1 MAITKIQ
8 SESLNLAD
16 DFAFTGTI
24 TGAGGTLNHCQT
36 FIKTSN
42 QSISSDTMTTI
53 TWSGESTKQPSIG
66 STLVSV
72 SSGIFS
78 FSETGIY
85 MINPNITVQMNANDG
100 HSRKAQLIFQ
110 KTTNNSTYSTIADS
124 ETSIPNTD
132 GGELNKG
139 NLTGNFLV
147 DITDTTN
154 DKVKFLWWLQ
164 SNACTI
170 MSNGTTADRT
180 IIQFLKLA
188 DT

>member
-1 MAITKIQ
+1 MAQLSNKIKEYAKANGVANVDFLQ
-8 SESLNLAD
+8 DVLLQDDGQGAYIKEWNLAI
-16 DFAFTGTI
+16 A
-24 TGAGGTLNHCQT
+24 
-36 FIKTSN
+36 
-42 QSISSDTMTTI
+42 
-53 TWSGESTKQPSIG
+53 QP
-66 STLVSV
+66 T
-72 SSGIFS
+72 
-78 FSETGIY
+78 E
-85 MINPNITVQMNANDG
+85 
-100 HSRKAQLIFQ
+100 AQLIFQ

>member
-8 SESLNLAD
+8 SESLNLSD
-16 DFAFTGTI
+16 NYDFTGTV
-24 TGAGGTLNHCQT
+24 TGTPTGLSHFQVFN
-36 FIKTSN
+36 KTSD
-42 QSISSDTMTTI
+42 QSINAVTNQTI
-53 TWSGESTKQPSIG
+53 TWSGESTHQPSVG

-78 FSETGIY
+78 FSQTGIY
-85 MINPNITVQMNANDG
+85 MVNANITVQMNTNDG
-100 HSRKAQLIFQ
+100 HSRKAVLSVK
-110 KTTNNSTYSTIADS
+110 KTTNNSTYTDVADA

-139 NLTGNFLV
+139 NLTLQFLI

-154 DKVKFLWWLQ
+154 DKFLLKFWLQ
-164 SNACTI
+164 SNPCTI
-170 MSNGTTADRT
+170 KTNGTTNDRT
-180 IIQFLKLA
+180 IVQIARIA